1 MLSFVCSILGDRMS
15 KFANTAPILKQQ
27 RKPGITQAAYAKKL
41 KVHVQFVSNW
51 ERGKCL
57 PPIPQMKKIY
67 LDMTPVDKAIFNIS
81 VGTDLKKS
89 YMRKI
94 ERGLK

>member
-1 MLSFVCSILGDRMS
+1 MQSFICRILGDRMS

-57 PPIPQMKKIY
+57 PPTPQMRKIY
-67 LDMTPVDKAIFNIS
+67 RDMPPVDQAIFRLG
-81 VGTDLKKS
+81 VRTDLEKS
-89 YMRKI
+89 YMNKI
-94 ERGLK
+94 NRGLK